1 MDNHSKESNSLLD
14 LVLPK
19 GILAYFTVSNI
30 EHTEETVNIYLSENN
45 IVPQEYINDKLVSKG
60 FFDEIR
66 IQDFPLRGK
75 DVYLLIKRRRWLN
88 ESTGDTVVRNWDMVA
103 KGTRMT
109 KEFAA
114 FLKVVSR
121 FQTGALAITLV

>member
-1 MDNHSKESNSLLD
+1 MENYSEETHSLLN

-19 GILAYFTVSNI
+19 GILDYFTVSNI
-30 EHTEETVNIYLSENN
+30 AQTEENVNIYLSEKN
-45 IVPQEYINDKLVSKG
+45 IVPQEYIKDKLVSKG

-75 DVYLLIKRRRWLN
+75 DVFLHIKRRRWLN
-88 ESTGDTVVRNWDMVA
+88 ESTGNSVFRNWDMVA

-109 KEFAA
+109 KEFAS
-114 FLKVVSR
+114 FLKVISG
-121 FQTGALAITLV
+121 FQTGKL

>member
-1 MDNHSKESNSLLD
+1 MEKYREETHSLLN

-19 GILAYFTVSNI
+19 GILDYFTVSNI
-30 EHTEETVNIYLSENN
+30 AQTEENVNIYLSEKN
-45 IVPQEYINDKLVSKG
+45 IVPQEYIKDKLVSKG

-75 DVYLLIKRRRWLN
+75 DVFLLIKRRRWFN
-88 ESTGDTVVRNWDMVA
+88 ESTGNSVFRNWDMVA

-109 KEFAA
+109 KEFAS
-114 FLKVVSR
+114 FLKVISG
-121 FQTGALAITLV
+121 FQTGKL

>member
-1 MDNHSKESNSLLD
+1 MEKYSEETHSLLN

-19 GILAYFTVSNI
+19 GILDYFTVSNI
-30 EHTEETVNIYLSENN
+30 EQTEENVNIYLSEKN
-45 IVPQEYINDKLVSKG
+45 IVPQEYIKDKLVSKG

-75 DVYLLIKRRRWLN
+75 DVFLLIKRRRWFN
-88 ESTGDTVVRNWDMVA
+88 ESTGNSVFRNWDMVA

-109 KEFAA
+109 KEFAS
-114 FLKVVSR
+114 FLKVISG
-121 FQTGALAITLV
+121 FQTGKL

>member
-1 MDNHSKESNSLLD
+1 MENNSKETHSLLN
-14 LVLPK
+14 LVLPN
-19 GILAYFTVSNI
+19 GILDYFTVSNI
-30 EHTEETVNIYLSENN
+30 EQTEETVNIYLSEKN

-75 DVYLLIKRRRWLN
+75 DVFLLIKRRRWFN
-88 ESTGDTVVRNWDMVA
+88 ENTGNSVFRNWDMVA

-109 KEFAA
+109 KEFAS
-114 FLKVVSR
+114 FLKVISR
-121 FQTGALAITLV
+121 FQTGKL

>member
-1 MDNHSKESNSLLD
+1 MENYSEETNGLLD

-19 GILAYFTVSNI
+19 GILEYFTVSNI
-30 EHTEETVNIYLSENN
+30 AQTEESVNIYLSEKN
-45 IVPQEYINDKLVSKG
+45 IVPQEYINDKVVSKG

-75 DVYLLIKRRRWLN
+75 DVFLFIKRRRWLN
-88 ESTGDTVVRNWDMVA
+88 ESTGNSVFRNWDMVA

-109 KEFAA
+109 KEFAF
-114 FLKVVSR
+114 FLKVISR
-121 FQTGALAITLV
+121 FQTGKL

>member
-1 MDNHSKESNSLLD
+1 MENYSEEPHSLLN

-19 GILAYFTVSNI
+19 GILEYFTVSNI
-30 EHTEETVNIYLSENN
+30 EQTEETVNIYLSEKN
-45 IVPQEYINDKLVSKG
+45 IVPQEYIHDKLTSKG

-75 DVYLLIKRRRWLN
+75 DVFLLIKRRRWLN
-88 ESTGDTVVRNWDMVA
+88 ESTGNSVFRNWDMVA

-109 KEFAA
+109 KEFAF
-114 FLKVVSR
+114 FLKVISR
-121 FQTGALAITLV
+121 FQTGKL

>member
-1 MDNHSKESNSLLD
+1 MENYSEETHSPLN

-19 GILAYFTVSNI
+19 GILDYFTVSNI
-30 EHTEETVNIYLSENN
+30 EQTEENVNIYLSEKN
-45 IVPQEYINDKLVSKG
+45 IVPQEYIKDKLVSKG

-75 DVYLLIKRRRWLN
+75 DVFLLIKRRRWFN
-88 ESTGDTVVRNWDMVA
+88 ESTGNSVFRNWDMVA

-109 KEFAA
+109 KEFAS
-114 FLKVVSR
+114 FLKVISG
-121 FQTGALAITLV
+121 FQTGKL